1 MLDSRG
7 WDTAAQPLQFIIG
20 QASSST
26 LAVSASE
33 LADPARLAQASEGD
47 DDEDAADDDGPVA
60 ARLAYQDELEY
71 LSEYEGYFDDGA
83 MYENYDELFES
94 EEQLALPDEVS
105 GAVCP
110 PDIAGD
116 QDTVGVPE
124 GVTVCSL
131 QELD

>member
-1 MLDSRG
+1 MTQTSDR
-7 WDTAAQPLQFIIG
+7 
-20 QASSST
+20 
-26 LAVSASE
+26 
-33 LADPARLAQASEGD
+33 D
-47 DDEDAADDDGPVA
+47 DDDAADDEGPIA
-60 ARLAYQDELEY
+60 ASLAYEDEQEY

-83 MYENYDELFES
+83 MYDYDELFES

-116 QDTVGVPE
+116 HDTVEIPE
-124 GVTVCSL
+124 CVTVCSL